1 MVHGW
6 LTREPVTSRNA
17 ADFGQRPFSA
27 PPGATEIL
35 LVRHGQS
42 ASFVD
47 DRLFD
52 LVDGQGDP
60 PLSDHGHAQARLVAA
75 RLRSERIDA
84 MYVTNLRRTHQTIA
98 PLADELGFTVL
109 VEPDLR
115 EVHLGEWEGGLY
127 RKRAAERH
135 PAFLE
140 MERTQDWGAIPGGE
154 TSEQLRTRV
163 RRGMERLHQNH
174 PDQRVVVVSHGGAIG
189 AILAEATGARSLAFA
204 SADNA
209 SISHLVILGDRWLVR
224 RFNDTGHLGGEI
236 SAETGAPT

>member
-1 MVHGW
+1 MVPGW
-6 LTREPVTSRNA
+6 RKREPVNTPNA
-17 ADFGQRPFSA
+17 ADFGQRPFTA
-27 PPGATEIL
+27 PAGATEIL

-47 DRLFD
+47 GELFD

-60 PLSDHGHAQARLVAA
+60 PLSDHGHAQAKRIAT
-75 RLRSERIDA
+75 RLRSEPIDA
-84 MYVTNLRRTHQTIA
+84 IYVTTLRRTHQTIA
-98 PLADELGFTVL
+98 PLAEALGLTPS

-127 RKRAAERH
+127 RKMAVERH

-140 MERTQDWGAIPGGE
+140 MERTQDWGALPGSE
-154 TSEQLRTRV
+154 TSTALRTRV
-163 RRGMERLHQNH
+163 RRGIERIHTQH

-189 AILAEATGARSLAFA
+189 AVLAEATGSRTLAFA

-209 SISHLVILGDRWLVR
+209 SISHLVIIGDRWLVR
-224 RFNDTGHLGGEI
+224 RFNDTGHLGGDL
-236 SAETGAPT
+236 SAGADAPT